1 MQPSCII
8 EKRRA
13 ASTDQSD
20 LVRHKEAQ
28 AVVKGGRF
36 PSAAGLVLLLA
47 VAALMISYGSGAPAG
62 ASPGSEAKVKVVTTL
77 FPLYD
82 FVRTIGQDK
91 VAVSLLLPPGVE
103 AHSFE
108 PRPSDI
114 VKISEADL
122 FIYTGKFM
130 EPWVDQVLK
139 GVTNPNLKIVDASV
153 GIPLLTGESEAH
165 EDQGQGKGGAAD
177 KEEGGHHHS
186 HAGVD
191 PHIWLDLSNAQK
203 MVDTIVRAL
212 VQVDPVHR
220 EIYLRNG
227 DEYKKKLAAL
237 DGRFM
242 SELSHCAKREIVQ
255 GGHFSFGYLARRY
268 HLTYVAAL
276 GFTPDSQPSPRQL
289 VALVKQIRDH
299 GLKYVFY
306 EELIEPRVAE
316 TLSRETGATLLM
328 LHGAHNVSKQE
339 LERGVTFLSIME
351 QDLTNLKVGLE
362 CTQ

>member
-1 MQPSCII
+1 MVMRGRLP
-8 EKRRA
+8 
-13 ASTDQSD
+13 
-20 LVRHKEAQ
+20 LV
-28 AVVKGGRF
+28 
-36 PSAAGLVLLLA
+36 AGLVLLVA
-47 VAALMISYGSGAPAG
+47 VAALVVSYGGRRPAATSG
-62 ASPGSEAKVKVVTTL
+62 GSEARLKVVTTL

-82 FVRTIGQDK
+82 FARSIGRDQVD
-91 VAVSLLLPPGVE
+91 VSLLLPPGVE

-114 VKISEADL
+114 VKISGAAL
-122 FIYTGKFM
+122 FVYTGKFM

-153 GIPLLTGESEAH
+153 GIQLITGESEAH
-165 EDQGQGKGGAAD
+165 EVQAGHKDGAD
-177 KEEGGHHHS
+177 HEGAGHGHS

-203 MVDTIVRAL
+203 MVDTVARGLIE
-212 VQVDPVHR
+212 VDSAHR
-220 EIYLRNG
+220 DFYLRNAA
-227 DEYKKKLAAL
+227 EYKKRLAAL
-237 DGRFM
+237 DERFM
-242 SELSHCAKREIVQ
+242 RELSHCAKREIVH
-255 GGHFSFGYLARRY
+255 GGHFTFGYLARRY
-268 HLTYVAAL
+268 NLKYIAAL

-289 VALVKQIRDH
+289 AALVNQIRDH

-316 TLSRETGATLLM
+316 TLSRETGATLLL